1 MRYGCLGVLCGKRS
15 LTQAVGFMKDG
26 AQWLVDNTDIKLVG
40 IDYLSIAAYDD
51 LIPVHLVFLK
61 SREIIVVEALKLD
74 DIEAGIYTVHCLT
87 LRMLG
92 AEGSPVRCILIK

>member
-1 MRYGCLGVLCGKRS
+1 MSSRHP
-15 LTQAVGFMKDG
+15 Q
-26 AQWLVDNTDIKLVG
+26 G

-51 LIPVHLVFLK
+51 LIPAHLVFLK

-74 DIEAGIYTVHCLT
+74 DIKPGIYTVHCLP